1 MRISLRLAEAGAL
14 GAALQEI
21 AQRALPLAAR
31 GVAQGANAMAQEA
44 RRLAPV
50 DTGELKESIRAGPV
64 TLGGGAV
71 QGSVA
76 ATAPHAPYI
85 EMGTRDQAPRP
96 FLYPAYQAQRDALV
110 QAVAAAIKEGL
121 S

>member
-1 MRISLRLAEAGAL
+1 MRISIRLTGAQAL
-14 GAALQEI
+14 GAALQDI
-21 AQRALPLAAR
+21 AAGALPLAAQ
-31 GVAQGANAMAQEA
+31 GVAQGMGAMAEEA
-44 RRLAPV
+44 RRLAPI

-64 TLGGGAV
+64 TLGDGGV
-71 QGSVA
+71 RGQVA
-76 ATAPHAPYI
+76 ATAPHAPYL
-85 EMGTRDQAPRP
+85 EMGTKEQAPRP